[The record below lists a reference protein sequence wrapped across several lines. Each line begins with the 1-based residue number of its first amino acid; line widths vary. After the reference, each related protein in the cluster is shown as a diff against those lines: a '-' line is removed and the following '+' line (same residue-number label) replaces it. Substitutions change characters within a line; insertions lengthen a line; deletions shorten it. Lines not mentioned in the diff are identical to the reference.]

1 MTKKASLLTDDT
13 LFAAVD
19 QFAQKALTEG
29 CNPAELSC
37 ALTAIAVRI
46 GLDLAPNAGIAFAV
60 VMRAV
65 SELGRAMGRIARLP
79 GRRPHR
85 RHHDL
90 WNDDP
95 LRGRI

>member
-65 SELGRAMGRIARLP
+65 SNSAAQWAASQNFP
-79 GRRPHR
+79 DA
-85 RHHDL
+85 DL
-90 WNDDP
+90 TDATMIC
-95 LRGRI
+95 GTTIH

>member
-1 MTKKASLLTDDT
+1 MTKKTSLPIDDA
-13 LFAAVD
+13 LFATVD

-65 SELGRAMGRIARLP
+65 SDSAAEWAASQDAPDAGLTDATMICGTTIY
-79 GRRPHR
+79 
-85 RHHDL
+85 
-90 WNDDP
+90 
-95 LRGRI
+95 